1 MNGTCP
7 YAVLVVAVRVRH
19 LVDRFVKKMTA
30 STISLIVKEVK
41 CIAGRTMKTYK
52 FKLYQTDRNRHLKR
66 MINTCGFIWNHC
78 IALYR
83 RYYRL
88 FKKHI
93 NKYALTKHLAKL
105 RNRKPRW
112 KIVGSQSVQDIVF
125 RIDKA
130 YQAFFKRHNKGVRP
144 PTFQKVRQ
152 YKSFTMTQAGYKFL
166 GGNRIKIGSRVFQYW
181 NSREIEGTIKTVT
194 VKRTPL
200 GELFLTVVATGPD
213 REIVKIETG
222 KSAGFDF
229 GLKMFLTSSDG
240 EEIASP
246 QFLKAGLNELAK
258 ANKSLSKKKKG
269 SANRER
275 ARLHLNRVYESISN
289 QRRDWFWKL
298 SHTLTDKYDA
308 LFFEDLNLDGMKRLW
323 GRKISDLAFAEFIQ
337 ILEWVAKKKGKEVGF
352 VSRWFPSS
360 KTCSS
365 CGHVHRTLELSD
377 RLWRCS
383 DCGTVNDRD
392 RNAAIN
398 ILKEGQ
404 RIAA

>member
-1 MNGTCP
+1 MI
-7 YAVLVVAVRVRH
+7 VVAVRVRH
-19 LVDRFVKKMTA
+19 LVDRFVRRLTL
-30 STISLIVKEVK
+30 STVSLIVKEVK
-41 CIAGRTMKTYK
+41 HIAGRTMKTYK
-52 FKLYQTDRNRHLKR
+52 FKFYQADRNRHLKR

-78 IALYR
+78 IALHR

-181 NSREIEGTIKTVT
+181 KSREIEGTIKTVT

-213 REIVKIETG
+213 QEIVKIETG

-240 EEIASP
+240 EEITSP
-246 QFLKAGLNELAK
+246 QFLKAGLNDLAK
-258 ANKSLSKKKKG
+258 ASKSLSKKKKG

-298 SHTLTDKYDA
+298 AHKLTNKYDE

-323 GRKISDLAFAEFIQ
+323 GRKISDLAFAEFVQ

-392 RNAAIN
+392 KNAAIN